1 VPVFDLRLRS
11 YQARPG
17 DTLYGWVGVVQGG
30 VTRGLTA
37 ELRYVEETRS
47 YEEANAIVSTD
58 AFYVGPLQPGQAF
71 EFTVQVPPD
80 AKPAQAGNHG
90 RLHWMLD
97 LKSDEPGFDS
107 HARVPV
113 EVLPPS

>member
-1 VPVFDLRLRS
+1 VAVFDLRLRS

-17 DTLYGWVGVVQGG
+17 ETLHAWVGVVQGG
-30 VTRGLTA
+30 VTRGLSA

-47 YEEANAIVSTD
+47 YTEANTIVPSGV
-58 AFYVGPLQPGQAF
+58 FYVGPMNPGQAW

-80 AKPAQAGNHG
+80 AKPPQRGNHG
-90 RLHWMLD
+90 ALYWILE

-107 HARVPV
+107 HARVGV
-113 EVLPPS
+113 EVLQP

>member
-1 VPVFDLRLRS
+1 
-11 YQARPG
+11 
-17 DTLYGWVGVVQGG
+17 
-30 VTRGLTA
+30 
-37 ELRYVEETRS
+37 
-47 YEEANAIVSTD
+47 
-58 AFYVGPLQPGQAF
+58 
-71 EFTVQVPPD
+71 VPPD

-90 RLHWMLD
+90 RLYWMLD